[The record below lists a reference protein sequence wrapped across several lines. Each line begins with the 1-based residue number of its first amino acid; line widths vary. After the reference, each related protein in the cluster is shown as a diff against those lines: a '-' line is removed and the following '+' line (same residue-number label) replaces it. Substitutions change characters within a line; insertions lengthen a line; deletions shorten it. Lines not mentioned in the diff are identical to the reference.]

1 MAKKRDSTVKKKEEK
16 LNQIDNIPNY
26 TKQSRSPPPKR
37 RTDFSPFFSS
47 NSGSLLGLSCG
58 RDGLSAISNS
68 DDGKDEGE
76 KLHEP
81 PLVLCCK
88 SWGNGSGLLS
98 KRFDIP
104 IMEVEPVAQSAL
116 ADYNCD
122 RNVGK
127 DTNDNVG
134 KLTFTPSKS
143 QVTGRIGVCI
153 TPGNVVWAKTAR
165 QTWWPAEIIEERST
179 SADSTNQ
186 EVDGHVLVQYYG
198 IHQSAWVDPARDLSA
213 LEDVGTVM

>member
-1 MAKKRDSTVKKKEEK
+1 MAKKRASTVKKKEEK

-58 RDGLSAISNS
+58 RDGLSIVAISSS

-76 KLHEP
+76 KLRET

-98 KRFDIP
+98 NCFDIP
-104 IMEVEPVAQSAL
+104 IMEAESVVQSAL

-122 RNVGK
+122 RNFGK
-127 DTNDNVG
+127 ETNDNVG
-134 KLTFTPSKS
+134 MLTFTPSKS

-165 QTWWPAEIIEERST
+165 QTWWPAEGRLLLLFWLQLNMRFGLLTCIFI
-179 SADSTNQ
+179 
-186 EVDGHVLVQYYG
+186 
-198 IHQSAWVDPARDLSA
+198 
-213 LEDVGTVM
+213 